1 MKTEWRLSEN
11 LDLHF
16 FPTNSPTHPRILR
29 LSLWVTICDSPITN
43 GSTILIY
50 HIHSWWKCPQSVFCC
65 VSFFS
70 RQHGLCSLS
79 IVSLP
84 VISLFPLFLLCN
96 SFLRVSVG
104 SSCERLYKCFWFKCK
119 TGPGNVKTRT
129 PRLVV
134 ARLHAP
140 VVLLLLSWILSR
152 TLWCHSVL
160 NLWPVG
166 QPVSQ
171 RRHFILLDICVK
183 FCHSYRLNSLV
194 MVNNKTIISKCMYQ
208 I

>member
-43 GSTILIY
+43 GCTILIY

-79 IVSLP
+79 IVSLL

-96 SFLRVSVG
+96 SFLRVSFG

-119 TGPGNVKTRT
+119 TGAGNVKTRT
-129 PRLVV
+129 SSWLYASMHQSCCFSWAEYWAEHCDVT
-134 ARLHAP
+134 AYLTFD
-140 VVLLLLSWILSR
+140 LLDSQCHNVIILS
-152 TLWCHSVL
+152 C
-160 NLWPVG
+160 
-166 QPVSQ
+166 
-171 RRHFILLDICVK
+171 
-183 FCHSYRLNSLV
+183 
-194 MVNNKTIISKCMYQ
+194 
-208 I
+208 